1 MKKIIGLVPVLIII
15 VGGIAGYFL
24 IINNRN
30 LDTKDNSN
38 DDTVENEENIN
49 QGEDNPVVETVDN
62 KQIRVSDG
70 THEIIFELN
79 DTGAAMGLYDQLPIT
94 VQIDSYGLNEKI
106 FYPARDLDIYS
117 AILANAGDKGVLAYY
132 QPWGDIVMFYDSFEA
147 ADGLYELGRAIIGED
162 YIENLTGEV
171 TVEKASE

>member
-1 MKKIIGLVPVLIII
+1 MKKIIGLVLVLIII

-70 THEIIFELN
+70 THEIIF
-79 DTGAAMGLYDQLPIT
+79 
-94 VQIDSYGLNEKI
+94 
-106 FYPARDLDIYS
+106 
-117 AILANAGDKGVLAYY
+117 
-132 QPWGDIVMFYDSFEA
+132 
-147 ADGLYELGRAIIGED
+147 
-162 YIENLTGEV
+162 
-171 TVEKASE
+171 

>member
-1 MKKIIGLVPVLIII
+1 MKKIIGLVLVLIII

-79 DTGAAMGLYDQLPIT
+79 DTGAAMGLYYQLPIT

-117 AILANAGDKGVLAYY
+117 ATLANAGDKGVLAYY

>member
-1 MKKIIGLVPVLIII
+1 MKKIIGLVLVLIII

-70 THEIIFELN
+70 NT
-79 DTGAAMGLYDQLPIT
+79 
-94 VQIDSYGLNEKI
+94 
-106 FYPARDLDIYS
+106 
-117 AILANAGDKGVLAYY
+117 
-132 QPWGDIVMFYDSFEA
+132 
-147 ADGLYELGRAIIGED
+147 
-162 YIENLTGEV
+162 
-171 TVEKASE
+171 

>member
-1 MKKIIGLVPVLIII
+1 
-15 VGGIAGYFL
+15 
-24 IINNRN
+24 
-30 LDTKDNSN
+30 
-38 DDTVENEENIN
+38 
-49 QGEDNPVVETVDN
+49 
-62 KQIRVSDG
+62 
-70 THEIIFELN
+70 
-79 DTGAAMGLYDQLPIT
+79 MGLYDQLPIT